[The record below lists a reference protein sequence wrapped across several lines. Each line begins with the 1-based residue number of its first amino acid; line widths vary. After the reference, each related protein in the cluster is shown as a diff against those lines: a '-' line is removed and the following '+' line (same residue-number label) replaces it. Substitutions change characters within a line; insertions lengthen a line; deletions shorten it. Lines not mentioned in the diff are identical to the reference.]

1 MPLQTDF
8 AATSRVDSDVVSRFA
23 RSCRALGL
31 SVHDRRRPPDLP
43 AARSGFAELTR
54 IAREQCDAWTGLGAA
69 GGDTSRHASS
79 KASGRTVKTA
89 WRVAASRSSLAT
101 GDLTFSYETGLYL
114 QFRRDGPDDFALA
127 SAGHPLR
134 RPATTWPRTRSWGST
149 HHPPAALAR
158 GAVGPGGMYYRPSA
172 GRTWCDCSPRWSTTR
187 RWTRRMRM
195 PCAVA
200 LGTALARLG
209 MFAPALSYLEEP
221 AGPVDVAAVDGTLVK
236 ALSLRAQGE
245 DLDGRRRAR
254 RALRRQPRERRGRDA
269 ISDTSFGIVPTTA
282 ARIEAR
288 SDPWDPETEPTET
301 DFVDPGA
308 KERKA
313 HLLIEA
319 EAELAEFIGLEEVK
333 YQVARLKS
341 SVAMAIRRQDRGLT
355 VAHRTNHLVFAG
367 PPGTGKTTIARVVAK
382 IYCGLGILKKE
393 TVREVH
399 RADLIGQHIG
409 ETEAKTNGIIDSAL
423 DGVLFLDEAYALVST
438 GAKNDFGLVAIDTL
452 LARMEND
459 RDRLVV
465 IVAGYRKDLDAFL
478 DTNEGLRSR
487 FTRSIDF
494 PSYSPHELVGDR
506 DARWPRSETASSSP
520 PPSTIWSRCSLSSP
534 PQPLPMP
541 TVSQRRSLDI
551 AGNGRF
557 VRNLVERSEEER
569 EYRLD
574 HSDTEEFTDDELMT
588 ITDDDVSELRHPVAA
603 RPRSDGA
610 AMSDP
615 DNQDRREFTSRTPV
629 NENPD
634 RVVYRRGFV
643 TRHQVSGWRFIM
655 RRIASGVA
663 LHDTRMLVDPLRTQS
678 AQFSSAPWC
687 SSPGCRLLR
696 LLADPARR
704 GGG

>member
-1 MPLQTDF
+1 MPLSTDF

-23 RSCRALGL
+23 TCCRALGL
-31 SVHDRRRPPDLP
+31 SVHDRRRPPDLS

-54 IAREQCDAWTGLGAA
+54 IAREQCDAWTGLAA
-69 GGDTSRHASS
+69 AGDTSARVIEAVW
-79 KASGRTVKTA
+79 RTVKSA
-89 WRVAASRSSLAT
+89 GVLQREVDLAD
-101 GDLTFSYETGLYL
+101 GDLVFGYDTGLYL
-114 QFRRDGPDDFALA
+114 QFAASTPDDFALA
-127 SAGHPLR
+127 YAVTLCDAGDYAVADKLVDPLIAR
-134 RPATTWPRTRSWGST
+134 RPSW
-149 HHPPAALAR
+149 LEAR
-158 GAVGPGGMYYRPSA
+158 WVRVAMYYR
-172 GRTWCDCSPRWSTTR
+172 TERWSDVVRLLTPIVNDAKLDER
-187 RWTRRMRM
+187 YAH
-195 PCAVA
+195 AVRIA
-200 LGTALARLG
+200 LGTSLARLG
-209 MFAPALSYLEEP
+209 MFAPALSYLEDP
-221 AGPVDVAAVDGTLVK
+221 SGPVAVAAVDGALAR

-245 DLDGRRRAR
+245 DLDA
-254 RALRRQPRERRGRDA
+254 ADVLAELYAANPENEEVEMA
-269 ISDTSFGIVPTTA
+269 ISDTSYGIVPTTA

-288 SDPWDPETEPTET
+288 TDPWDPETEPSET

-341 SVAMAIRRQDRGLT
+341 SVAMAIRRQERGLT
-355 VAHRTNHLVFAG
+355 VANRTNHLVFAG

-459 RDRLVV
+459 RERLVV

-494 PSYSPHELVGDR
+494 PSYSPHELVEIAMRMAEKR
-506 DARWPRSETASSSP
+506 DSVFEPAALQHMETLFGQLASVTTP
-520 PPSTIWSRCSLSSP
+520 DANG
-534 PQPLPMP
+534 
-541 TVSQRRSLDI
+541 VERRNLDI

-569 EYRLD
+569 EFRLD
-574 HSDTEEFTDDELMT
+574 HSQTDDFTDDQLMT
-588 ITDDDVSELRHPVAA
+588 ITDQDVTRSAVPLLRGLGLSVSE
-603 RPRSDGA
+603 
-610 AMSDP
+610 
-615 DNQDRREFTSRTPV
+615 
-629 NENPD
+629 
-634 RVVYRRGFV
+634 
-643 TRHQVSGWRFIM
+643 
-655 RRIASGVA
+655 
-663 LHDTRMLVDPLRTQS
+663 
-678 AQFSSAPWC
+678 
-687 SSPGCRLLR
+687 
-696 LLADPARR
+696 
-704 GGG
+704 